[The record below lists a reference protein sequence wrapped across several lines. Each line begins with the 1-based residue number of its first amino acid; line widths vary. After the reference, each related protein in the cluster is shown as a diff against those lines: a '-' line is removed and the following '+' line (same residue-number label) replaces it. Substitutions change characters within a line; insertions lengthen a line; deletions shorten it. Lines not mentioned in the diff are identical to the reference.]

1 MLNVYIPT
9 HININCCS
17 FIDGINYSLEYLEII
32 PLSTVSHNFVLSK
45 IKWVSLSVSVVVTI
59 QPPPLYGPTNMTNS
73 SVMAYLER
81 NGNIVYNI
89 SIQQRSCLEE
99 TTAIFIV
106 DCPLNVQVIK
116 FTVYTNRTITALS
129 NDNGIITCVNGVWPN
144 TTIIGK
150 S

>member
-1 MLNVYIPT
+1 MYITT
-9 HININCCS
+9 HINIKCCS

-32 PLSTVSHNFVLSK
+32 PLSTVSHDFVLSK
-45 IKWVSLSVSVVVTI
+45 IKWDSLSVSVVVTI
-59 QPPPLYGPTNMTNS
+59 QPPPLYGPTSITNS
-73 SVMAYLER
+73 SVVMAYLER

-106 DCPLNVQVIK
+106 DCPLNVPVIK

-129 NDNGIITCVNGVWPN
+129 NDNGITTCVNGVWPN